1 MALSETLR
9 YFDLRGR
16 GEWRVI
22 ELNSEWND
30 YWRTAR
36 GERRE
41 VDPTG
46 TDAIAPFFLAEGP
59 APGDAGPVL
68 DLGCGAGALSQRLI
82 KSNYPHSQFL
92 GVDLSHDAA
101 HMTASKTKGLAI
113 QGDLANLPLAA
124 NTIDWAVSQFAL
136 EYASSNAWTEAGR
149 VVKPGGRLTVVA
161 HAHGSLIY
169 MEHEKALADF
179 STLDQII
186 HASLKRDPT
195 GEPVAVVSERILVQA
210 IEQLR
215 AMVGAQPGG
224 LARPMSEALLG
235 VLTQYSGGKSLPS
248 SNELG
253 SLLRWLTDDKFYKG
267 RVESM
272 LRAAMT
278 PSDFMGVQQSLVN
291 AGFTVRTAGFLT
303 APGGARL
310 GFKLSAVKSA

>member
-1 MALSETLR
+1 M
-9 YFDLRGR
+9 
-16 GEWRVI
+16 I

-46 TDAIAPFFLAEGP
+46 TDAIVPFFLAEGP
-59 APGDAGPVL
+59 AAVGAGSIL
-68 DLGCGAGALSQRLI
+68 DLGCGAGALSDRLI
-82 KSNYPHSQFL
+82 QSNYPQSQFL

-113 QGDLANLPLAA
+113 QGDLEQLPLAA
-124 NTIDWAVSQFAL
+124 NTIDWVVSQFAL
-136 EYASSNAWTEAGR
+136 EYASVNAWAEAGR

-169 MEHEKALADF
+169 TEHEKALVDF
-179 STLDQII
+179 RALDEII
-186 HASLKRDPT
+186 HANVKRDPA
-195 GEPVAVVSERILVQA
+195 GEPVAVVSEQVLGRA
-210 IEQLR
+210 IEHLR
-215 AMVGAQPGG
+215 AMVGNQPDG

-235 VLTQYSGGKSLPS
+235 VLTHLSGGKGRPS
-248 SNELG
+248 SSELG
-253 SLLRWLTDDKFYKG
+253 SLRRWLTDYKFYKG

-303 APGGARL
+303 APGGGRL
-310 GFKLSAVKSA
+310 GFKLSVVKSTEL

>member
-1 MALSETLR
+1 M
-9 YFDLRGR
+9 
-16 GEWRVI
+16 I

-59 APGDAGPVL
+59 APGGAESVL
-68 DLGCGAGALSQRLI
+68 DLGCGAGALSDRLI
-82 KSNYPHSQFL
+82 KSNYRQSQFL
-92 GVDLSHDAA
+92 GVDLSRDAA
-101 HMTASKTKGLAI
+101 YMTASKTKGLAI
-113 QGDLANLPLAA
+113 QGDLAKLPLAT
-124 NTIDWAVSQFAL
+124 NSIDWVVSQFAL
-136 EYASSNAWTEAGR
+136 EYASFNAWAEAGR

-161 HAHGSLIY
+161 HANGSFIY
-169 MEHEKALADF
+169 TEHEKALVDF
-179 STLDQII
+179 RTLDQII
-186 HASLKRDPT
+186 QASVKRGPK
-195 GEPVAVVSERILVQA
+195 GEPVAVESEQVLGQA
-210 IEQLR
+210 IKQLR
-215 AMVGAQPGG
+215 AMVGDQSGG
-224 LARPMSEALLG
+224 LARSMSDALLG
-235 VLTQYSGGKSLPS
+235 VLTQWSDGKDLPS

-253 SLLRWLTDDKFYKG
+253 SLLRWLTDYKFYKG

-303 APGGARL
+303 APGGVRL